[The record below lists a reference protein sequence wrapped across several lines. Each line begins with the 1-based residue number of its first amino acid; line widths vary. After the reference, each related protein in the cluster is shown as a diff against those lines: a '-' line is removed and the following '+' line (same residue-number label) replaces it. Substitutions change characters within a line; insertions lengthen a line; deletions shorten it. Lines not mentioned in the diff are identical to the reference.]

1 MNVQKKKTQVKLA
14 EIKKKIK
21 VAKEPKK
28 NTKKSEKIEERSRVV
43 KEQQEVVEHIRRFE
57 TEETDRKKLLK
68 KVMSSKTPEKALE
81 ILMEFPKISEDESI
95 VKNRKLFVSML
106 LLVPQ
111 SKVKKYFENILV
123 TNFFFFYK
131 F

>member
-43 KEQQEVVEHIRRFE
+43 K
-57 TEETDRKKLLK
+57 
-68 KVMSSKTPEKALE
+68 
-81 ILMEFPKISEDESI
+81 
-95 VKNRKLFVSML
+95 
-106 LLVPQ
+106 
-111 SKVKKYFENILV
+111 
-123 TNFFFFYK
+123 
-131 F
+131 